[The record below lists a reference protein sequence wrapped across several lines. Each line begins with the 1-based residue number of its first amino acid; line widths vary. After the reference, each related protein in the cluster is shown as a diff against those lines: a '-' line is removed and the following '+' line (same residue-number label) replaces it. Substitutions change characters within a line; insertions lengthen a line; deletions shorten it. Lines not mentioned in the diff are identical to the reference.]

1 MIEREIQYFEQFGE
15 TIQDEYGGLYS
26 ADGVWLLSAP
36 IGRHKTYR
44 IKEGT
49 QIIAHY
55 SFMGRFDADDDMY
68 IDSCNIEEVE
78 MPNSV
83 VYLENEAFWECQDL
97 KRIILSQSIRKIPY
111 YCFWKCISLES
122 IVIPESVSI
131 IEEGAFMW
139 CKSLRSVY
147 LPKSICEIEEGV
159 FKSCESLEKIII
171 PHGTKEK
178 FIAMLD
184 EESARFVVEEGI
196 IN

>member
-1 MIEREIQYFEQFGE
+1 MEEREIQYFEQFGE

-26 ADGVWLLSAP
+26 SDGVWLLSAP

-55 SFMGRFDADDDMY
+55 SFMGRFDDDDMY
-68 IDSCNIEEVE
+68 INPCNIEEVE

-83 VYLENEAFWECQDL
+83 VYLENEAFGECQEL
-97 KRIILSQSIRKIPY
+97 KSIKLSQSIKKIPC
-111 YCFWKCISLES
+111 YCFWRCLSLES
-122 IVIPESVSI
+122 IVIPQSVTI

-139 CKSLRSVY
+139 CKSLRNVY
-147 LPKSICEIEEGV
+147 LPKSICEIGEGA
-159 FKSCESLEKIII
+159 FKSCESLEKIIV
-171 PHGTKEK
+171 PNGTKNI
-178 FIAMLD
+178 FCAMLD
-184 EESARFVVEEGI
+184 EESARLVVEESA